1 MPQDFSLA
9 HPCWRGLFERAGWK
23 ERSSRMVGRCLGVT
37 DQWSGGSGDECA
49 SAHEA
54 HLLQRVRRTLVE
66 GWLVSIALL
75 LVIGF
80 DPAPAR
86 SEAPAPSVHW
96 GSMAFPD
103 QYSMLTGGLTLDRFT
118 PIDGLGN
125 KYDSTIGN
133 TLGFNLI
140 TFSWTQHWKGTWDG
154 WSTNLTAGFS
164 PTADE
169 PSQFFQNKVVHQL
182 RHLPPVPSV
191 DPRKE
196 TDAMI
201 DGSVTR
207 WFPLFSP
214 KVIFVGG
221 GFSVG
226 TIYQQG
232 FLRAGI
238 RRLQILP
245 TLYHSGRW
253 GDVSLRVSA
262 LGRISYQTDGAV
274 LHATR
279 ATAGLVQPSIAFG
292 QYRTENGQ
300 TIPTWEI
307 EFALMWDSGIFVNP
321 TGQSQKQFAWSL
333 AASAGPFR
341 FETWNDSMGHLSE
354 RDFGPTYG
362 ASLTLDVLRV
372 WNFIQDLQSPPPRDR
387 PPSEGS
393 TSPS

>member
-1 MPQDFSLA
+1 MKRELSERGASWF
-9 HPCWRGLFERAGWK
+9 WRRRAILIGGVLLF
-23 ERSSRMVGRCLGVT
+23 VGVFPT
-37 DQWSGGSGDECA
+37 
-49 SAHEA
+49 
-54 HLLQRVRRTLVE
+54 
-66 GWLVSIALL
+66 
-75 LVIGF
+75 
-80 DPAPAR
+80 PAQ
-86 SEAPAPSVHW
+86 SENPAPSVHW
-96 GSMAFPD
+96 GGAAFPD
-103 QYSMLTGGLTLDRFT
+103 QYSTVTGGLTLNRFT

-140 TFSWTQHWKGTWDG
+140 TFSWTQHWGGNWEG

-169 PSQFFQNKVVHQL
+169 PSQFFQNNVIHQL

-207 WFPLFSP
+207 WVPLFGP
-214 KVIFVGG
+214 KVIFLGG

-238 RRLQILP
+238 RRLQIIP
-245 TLYHSGRW
+245 TLYHSDRW
-253 GDVSLRVSA
+253 GDVSLRASV
-262 LGRISYQTDGAV
+262 LGRVSYQTNGAV

-279 ATAGLVQPSIAFG
+279 STAALVQPSIAFG
-292 QYRTENGQ
+292 QYRTTATGE

-307 EFALMWDSGIFVNP
+307 EFALMWDSGIFVNT
-321 TGQSQKQFAWSL
+321 TGRSQEQFAWSL
-333 AASAGPFR
+333 AGSVGPVR
-341 FETWNDSMGHLSE
+341 LETWNDSMGNIAE
-354 RDFGPTYG
+354 RDYGPTYG
-362 ASLTLDVLRV
+362 VSLTLDVLRV
-372 WNFIQDLQSPPPRDR
+372 WNFFQGCRSQSTTD
-387 PPSEGS
+387 SS
-393 TSPS
+393 AS